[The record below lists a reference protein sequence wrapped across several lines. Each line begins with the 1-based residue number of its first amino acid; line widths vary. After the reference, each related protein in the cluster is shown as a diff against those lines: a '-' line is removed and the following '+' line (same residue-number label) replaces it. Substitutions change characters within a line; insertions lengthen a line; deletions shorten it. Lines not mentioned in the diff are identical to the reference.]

1 MEKQN
6 EKSLGYA
13 WYVVFILM
21 LANVSSFID
30 RQILALL
37 VAPIKRDLH
46 LSDTE
51 ISLLMGLSFALFYT
65 LFGAFSRQI

>member
-1 MEKQN
+1 MSDPQPAK
-6 EKSLGYA
+6 LRYA
-13 WYVVFILM
+13 WYVVIVLM

-37 VAPIKRDLH
+37 VGPIKRDLH

-51 ISLLMGLSFALFYT
+51 MSLLMGF
-65 LFGAFSRQI
+65 R